1 MIESRPFTAG
11 TRTFVNAAASGAHL
25 CYTPARP
32 QSETEQTLMST
43 SAQEITLLLRAWN
56 DGDEAALEKL
66 TPLVYQELRRL
77 AHRHLAGERKDH
89 SLQTSALVNEAYL
102 RLVDARAVNWQNR
115 AHFFGVSARLMRQIL
130 VDFARQ
136 RDSQKRGG
144 AVSIVGLEDTP
155 NQGLDLAHTWS
166 ADLIALDDALCLLS
180 TLNPRHSQIVELR
193 FFGGLT
199 EAEIAEVLQVSERTV
214 RSDWRVARA
223 WLHRE
228 LSRQ

>member
-1 MIESRPFTAG
+1 M
-11 TRTFVNAAASGAHL
+11 
-25 CYTPARP
+25 TP
-32 QSETEQTLMST
+32 T
-43 SAQEITLLLRAWN
+43 SSYEITQLLRAWN
-56 DGDEAALEKL
+56 EGDATALKQL
-66 TPLVYQELRRL
+66 TPLVYQELHRL
-77 AHRHLAGERKDH
+77 AHRHLARERQDL

-102 RLVDARAVNWQNR
+102 RLVDVKAVNWQNR

-144 AVSIVGLEDTP
+144 EISVIGLEDTP
-155 NQGLDLAHTWS
+155 NQGLNIAQPRNTDLV
-166 ADLIALDDALCLLS
+166 ALDDALNLLA
-180 TLNPRHSQIVELR
+180 TLNERQSQIVELR

-199 EAEIAEVLQVSERTV
+199 EAEIAEVLHISERTV

-228 LSRQ
+228 LSR